1 MFEVYYFND
10 HKARFFK
17 TYKTER
23 AAEIAVMSLKM
34 EGITAWIQEG
44 QKSHMALFFYAR
56 GASARTG
63 AEVPLYHMAA
73 LFVNRQFAQ
82 RLS

>member
-44 QKSHMALFFYAR
+44 QKSHMALFFMR
-56 GASARTG
+56 GAPALALAPKFHYTTWLRFLSIG
-63 AEVPLYHMAA
+63 NLYKD
-73 LFVNRQFAQ
+73 
-82 RLS
+82 

>member
-34 EGITAWIQEG
+34 EGIPAWIQEG
-44 QKSHMALFFYAR
+44 QKSHMALFFYCFTEAIAGR
-56 GASARTG
+56 REIIPHAISTCQ
-63 AEVPLYHMAA
+63 EKIVQQ
-73 LFVNRQFAQ
+73 NTQK
-82 RLS
+82 

>member
-44 QKSHMALFFYAR
+44 QKSRKALPFLTPVY
-56 GASARTG
+56 G
-63 AEVPLYHMAA
+63 L
-73 LFVNRQFAQ
+73 
-82 RLS
+82 

>member
-44 QKSHMALFFYAR
+44 QKSRKALFFNY
-56 GASARTG
+56 S
-63 AEVPLYHMAA
+63 
-73 LFVNRQFAQ
+73 
-82 RLS
+82 

>member
-23 AAEIAVMSLKM
+23 AAEIAVMSLKI

-44 QKSHMALFFYAR
+44 
-56 GASARTG
+56 
-63 AEVPLYHMAA
+63 
-73 LFVNRQFAQ
+73 
-82 RLS
+82 